1 MLRVSSRLFGK
12 ALVVAESLDGKIVPA
27 SLAAITAAGKVGPVS
42 ALIASKDAKSL
53 GEQLAKVAGVSEVL
67 VASGDQYAA
76 GLPEEVAPLVK
87 SVVDKYS
94 FTHVFAATSAFGKNV
109 IPRVAAKCDSMPIT
123 DITAIEGE
131 DTFVR
136 QMYAGNAVTTVKSS
150 DKIKFVTVRG
160 TSFDRAPLEG
170 GSAKLVGA
178 EASAAVGSAK
188 WVEDLIAKS
197 DKPELTTA
205 PRVVAGGRG
214 LKNGDNFKLLNDLAE
229 PLKAAVGATRAVVDA
244 GYVPND
250 MQIGQTGKTIA
261 PQLYIGAGISGAIQ
275 HVAGMKESKVIAV
288 INTDAD
294 APFFQ
299 VADYGLVGDLFEAVP
314 ALTKLVKN

>member
-1 MLRVSSRLFGK
+1 MTARYFGK
-12 ALVVAESLDGKIVPA
+12 SLVIAEALDGKVVPA
-27 SLAAITAAGKVGPVS
+27 TLAAITAALKCGPVT
-42 ALIASKDAKSL
+42 ALATGNNAQAVA
-53 GEQLAKVAGVSEVL
+53 EQLSKVAGVQQVL
-67 VASGDQYAA
+67 VSTAGQYAS
-76 GLPEEVAPLVK
+76 GLPEELAPLVK
-87 SVVDKYS
+87 SAIEKNG
-94 FTHVFAATSAFGKNV
+94 FTHVFAATSAFGKSV
-109 IPRVAAKCDSMPIT
+109 IPRVAAKFDSMPIAEVT
-123 DITAIEGE
+123 SIESE

-136 QMYAGNAVTTVKSS
+136 QTYAGNAITTVKSS
-150 DKIKFVTVRG
+150 DAVKFATVRG

-170 GSAKLVGA
+170 GSAA
-178 EASAAVGSAK
+178 ISEIEATGAVGKSK
-188 WVEDLIAKS
+188 WIEDLIAKS

-205 PRVVAGGRG
+205 SIVVAGGRG
-214 LKNGDNFKLLNDLAE
+214 LKNGDNFKLLNDLAA

-244 GYVPND
+244 GYCPND

-261 PQLYIGAGISGAIQ
+261 PNLYIGAGISGAIQ

-314 ALTKLVKN
+314 ALTALLKK

>member
-1 MLRVSSRLFGK
+1 MLRASSRLFGK
-12 ALVVAESLDGKIVPA
+12 ALVVAEYLDGKIVPA
-27 SLAAITAAGKVGPVS
+27 SLAAITAATKVGPVS
-42 ALIASKDAKSL
+42 ALVAAKDAKSL
-53 GEQLAKVAGVSEVL
+53 GAELAKVSGVAEVL
-67 VASGDQYAA
+67 VATGDQYAA
-76 GLPEEVAPLVK
+76 GLPEQVAPLVK
-87 SVVDKYS
+87 SIVDKHN

-109 IPRVAAKCDSMPIT
+109 IPRAAAKSDSMPIT
-123 DITAIEGE
+123 DITAIESE

-150 DKIKFVTVRG
+150 DKIKFITVRG
-160 TSFDRAPLEG
+160 TSFERAAVTG
-170 GSAKLVGA
+170 GSASVVEA
-178 EASAAVGSAK
+178 EASAAVSSAK

-205 PRVVAGGRG
+205 AKVVAGGRG
-214 LKNGDNFKLLNDLAE
+214 LKNGDNFKLLYDLAE

-299 VADYGLVGDLFEAVP
+299 VADYGLVADLFEAVP
-314 ALTKLVKN
+314 TLTKLVKS

>member
-1 MLRVSSRLFGK
+1 MFRLSSRLCGK
-12 ALVVAESLDGKIVPA
+12 ALVIAESLDGKIVPA
-27 SLAAITAAGKVGPVS
+27 TLAAITAATKVGSVT
-42 ALIASKDAKSL
+42 ALSSGKDAKAI
-53 GEQLAKVAGVSEVL
+53 GELLAKVAGVTEVL
-67 VASGDQYAA
+67 VASGDSLHN
-76 GLPEEVAPLVK
+76 GLPEELAPVVQ
-87 SVVDKYS
+87 SVVEKNA
-94 FTHVFAATSAFGKNV
+94 FTHVFAATSAFGKNI
-109 IPRVAAKCDSMPIT
+109 IPRVAAKCDAMPIS
-123 DITAIEGE
+123 DITAIESE

-136 QMYAGNAVTTVKSS
+136 HMYAGNAVTTVKSS
-150 DKIKFVTVRG
+150 DKIKFATVRG
-160 TSFDRAPLEG
+160 TSFERANTAG
-170 GSAKLVGA
+170 GSASISDVATGD
-178 EASAAVGSAK
+178 AVGKSK

-197 DKPELTTA
+197 DKPDLTTA
-205 PRVVAGGRG
+205 PTVVAGGRG
-214 LKNGDNFKLLNDLAE
+214 LKNGDNFKLLSELAA

-314 ALTKLVKN
+314 TLTKLIKG